1 MRKTMNWTLVLLA
14 FVFIFS
20 SCVGKKKYTQLL
32 NDKMSVEESLAS
44 ARKKVSKLE
53 TDIKTLEE
61 DKTAL
66 AANYDADKEKWDNLI
81 TKLEGDLSAAKEDL
95 VVAEKASK
103 EKEDKMLASVKSIFS
118 PYQGEGMTITE
129 KNGRLYLS
137 MVNPIEYKSG
147 STKITKEY
155 KATITALANVLKT
168 NPAIGILV
176 EGHSDSVPVKAG
188 TRYANNME
196 LSMAR
201 ADKVVQ
207 ALVKEGASV
216 SQLTAVGRGSTT
228 PSVEGAEATRRT
240 EFIIIPDVSS
250 LYRMKPSGV

>member
-1 MRKTMNWTLVLLA
+1 MNWTLVLLA

-44 ARKKVSKLE
+44 ARKNVSKLE

-66 AANYDADKEKWDNLI
+66 AADYDADKEKWDNLI
-81 TKLEGDLSAAKEDL
+81 TKLEGDLVSAKSDLTSAEAAAK
-95 VVAEKASK
+95 A
-103 EKEDKMLASVKSIFS
+103 KEDKMMASIKNVFS
-118 PYQGEGMTITE
+118 PYEGNGMTITE

-137 MVNPIEYKSG
+137 MAAPIEYRSG
-147 STKITKEY
+147 STRITKEY
-155 KATITALANVLKT
+155 KATIDALANVLKT

-188 TRYANNME
+188 ARYANNME

-201 ADKVVQ
+201 ANKVVR
-207 ALVKEGASV
+207 ALVKEGANAT
-216 SQLTAVGRGSTT
+216 QLTAVGRGTAVPAADGTAS
-228 PSVEGAEATRRT
+228 RRT
-240 EFIIIPDVSS
+240 EFVIIPDVTN
-250 LYRMKPSGV
+250 LYKVKASGV

>member
-1 MRKTMNWTLVLLA
+1 MNWTLVLLA

-66 AANYDADKEKWDNLI
+66 AANYEADKEKWDNLI
-81 TKLEGDLSAAKEDL
+81 TKLEGDLVEAKSTLTTAEAAAK
-95 VVAEKASK
+95 A
-103 EKEDKMLASVKSIFS
+103 KEDKMLAAIKSVFS
-118 PYQGEGMTITE
+118 PYEGEGMTITE

-137 MVNPIEYKSG
+137 MATPIEYRSG
-147 STKITKEY
+147 STRITKEY
-155 KATITALANVLKT
+155 KATIAALASMLQT

-176 EGHSDSVPVKAG
+176 EGHSDNVPVKAG
-188 TRYANNME
+188 ARYANNME

-201 ADKVVQ
+201 ANKVVR
-207 ALVKEGASV
+207 ALVKEGASA
-216 SQLTAVGRGSTT
+216 SQLTAVGRGSTVPAADGT
-228 PSVEGAEATRRT
+228 ASRRT
-240 EFIIIPDVSS
+240 EFVIIPDVTS
-250 LYRMKPSGV
+250 LYRVKGSGV